1 MHHSTNRHPHC
12 NDVSRKWRWQILS
25 QLKRMRR
32 LWIAF
37 CGLTL
42 TSLALLGASPP
53 HSTQLLV
60 DATVTGTPEGPTI
73 VVPDQVNVRL
83 GPGTNYAKVGVLIAG
98 QEAPALGRS
107 PGGEWIQIA
116 YPGVPGN
123 VAWVYA
129 PFVVLDAGQEL
140 LPIIEPPPTPTPRI
154 APTIDPTL
162 AAQFN
167 LGEAPP
173 TRLPTFTPADP
184 VIQPTL
190 EPLSNEV
197 GQGFP
202 PILAILGLLVVGLFG
217 MVVSFLRGS

>member
-1 MHHSTNRHPHC
+1 
-12 NDVSRKWRWQILS
+12 
-25 QLKRMRR
+25 MRR
-32 LWIAF
+32 PAWSLVVV
-37 CGLTL
+37 CGLIL
-42 TSLALLGASPP
+42 ASFALLAASPA
-53 HSTQLLV
+53 HSTQMMV
-60 DATVTGTPEGPTI
+60 DSTVTGTPEGPVI

-83 GPGTNYAKVGVLIAG
+83 GPGTNYDKVGVLIAG
-98 QEAPALGRS
+98 QEASALGRS
-107 PGGEWIQIA
+107 PEGLWIQIV

-129 PFVVLDAGQEL
+129 PYVVLDAGQEL

-154 APTIDPTL
+154 TATIDPTL
-162 AAQFN
+162 AAQFS

-190 EPLSNEV
+190 EPLNGEN
-197 GQGFP
+197 GRGFP

-217 MVVSFLRGS
+217 IVVSFLRGS